1 VCPHILCVMTST
13 GPEKTSPV
21 TIFVD
26 GRSGISVTGTLDAS
40 TVPELNRAVTDFF
53 ELRDTSEIDVLTL
66 DMSTVSACD
75 HAATS
80 AVRHAQ
86 SVCTDRGV
94 ALRVVPSEA
103 VRQVMTARH

>member
-1 VCPHILCVMTST
+1 MTST
-13 GPEKTSPV
+13 GPEKHSPV

-26 GRSGISVTGTLDAS
+26 GTSGISVTGTLDA
-40 TVPELNRAVTDFF
+40 TTIADLNRSVTDFF
-53 ELRDTSEIDVLTL
+53 EVTDTSEMDVLTL
-66 DMSTVSACD
+66 DLSTVSTCD
-75 HAATS
+75 HAVSA

-86 SVCTDRGV
+86 SVCAERAV

>member
-1 VCPHILCVMTST
+1 MTST
-13 GPEKTSPV
+13 GPEQTAPV

-26 GRSGISVTGTLDAS
+26 GTSGISVTGTLDA
-40 TVPELNRAVTDFF
+40 TTLADLNRSVTDFF
-53 ELRDTSEIDVLTL
+53 EETDTSELDVLTL
-66 DMSTVSACD
+66 DLSTVSACD
-75 HAATS
+75 QAVSA

-86 SVCTDRGV
+86 SACAERAV